1 MALFD
6 QLPRRS
12 LVRVELVDPAGAK
25 RFAEAG
31 IHRRR
36 QRNQDGGTGG
46 KLSQRGDA
54 RPGRRRCQEIVED
67 LTEHRAPLYHATCI
81 VVTTMR
87 LPQWVPPIAWMVV
100 ILALSTD
107 SGSSENTGRFLFPA
121 LRFVLPT
128 ASPLVM
134 ETIHG
139 FIRKLAHV
147 TEYAALAGLWY
158 RAFAGRWPS
167 PLTAVI
173 ALGLSVAWA
182 GVDEA
187 FQGLPPSRPP
197 SLVDVGVDAVGAL
210 LASVGAIAWPRVV
223 DVVTSTLLW
232 TAMIVGCAALV
243 INGLGGIASGT
254 LWVTASAAVLAVAV
268 RARTSSG

>member
-1 MALFD
+1 
-6 QLPRRS
+6 
-12 LVRVELVDPAGAK
+12 
-25 RFAEAG
+25 
-31 IHRRR
+31 
-36 QRNQDGGTGG
+36 
-46 KLSQRGDA
+46 
-54 RPGRRRCQEIVED
+54 
-67 LTEHRAPLYHATCI
+67 
-81 VVTTMR
+81 MR
-87 LPQWVPPIAWMVV
+87 LPQWVPPVAWMVV

-128 ASPLVM
+128 ASPLLM

-158 RAFAGRWPS
+158 RALAGWPS
-167 PLTAVI
+167 PLPAGI

-187 FQGLPPSRPP
+187 FQRLTPSRTP
-197 SLVDVGVDAVGAL
+197 SLVDVGIDAMGAL
-210 LASVGAIAWPRVV
+210 LASLGATAWPRVV

-232 TAMIVGCAALV
+232 TAMIVGFAALA
-243 INGLGGIASGT
+243 ITGLGGIVSGA
-254 LWVTASAAVLAVAV
+254 LWVTTAAAVLAVAA